1 MKNIALIYDMFHQN
15 NADKIEEKLIE
26 KGWNVL
32 VADEIISL
40 NGRNLSIQAFLKV
53 NSRDP
58 KNHYAIELKKEMRKL
73 AINRIEKSNAVL
85 VCNFPIDKITGF
97 ISASMFYELI
107 IAEYLSKPIYML
119 EKLNN
124 NQDYIF
130 SEVNSMNIVF
140 INNDFSRIDMPE
152 EKEDQ
157 YVNILDIPIEKRNTR
172 KKTLTKKE

>member
-1 MKNIALIYDMFHQN
+1 MKNIALIYDMSHQN

-32 VADEIISL
+32 VADEVISL
-40 NGRNLSIQAFLKV
+40 NGRDLSVQAFLKV

-58 KNHYAIELKKEMRKL
+58 RNRYAVELKKEMRKL
-73 AINRIEKSNAVL
+73 AINRIEKSNVVL
-85 VCNFPIDKITGF
+85 VCNFPTDKITGF

-107 IAEYLSKPIYML
+107 IAEYLSKPTYML

-124 NQDYIF
+124 NQEYIF
-130 SEVNSMNIVF
+130 SEVNSMDLVF
-140 INNDFSRIDMPE
+140 INNDFSRIDMSE

-157 YVNILDIPIEKRNTR
+157 YTNILDIPIEKRNT
-172 KKTLTKKE
+172 KKRILAKKE